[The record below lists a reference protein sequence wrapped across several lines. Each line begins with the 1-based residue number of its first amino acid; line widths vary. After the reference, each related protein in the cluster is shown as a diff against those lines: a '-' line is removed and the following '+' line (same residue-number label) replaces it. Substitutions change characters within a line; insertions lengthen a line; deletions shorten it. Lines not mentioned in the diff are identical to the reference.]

1 MCRPDALPA
10 RRARSEAVLS
20 PRILG
25 GCLESARAL
34 LGDRVQEG
42 NGAAKIRQSDGPN
55 DALCLQRPDCIEDIT
70 IEHDT
75 LSAFAATLAMCIQR
89 PPYHKAP

>member
-42 NGAAKIRQSDGPN
+42 NGAAKIRQSDGRN
-55 DALCLQRPDCIEDIT
+55 DALFLQRTERVEDKMV
-70 IEHDT
+70 EQGA
-75 LSAFAATLAMCIQR
+75 LLAFAATLATCIQR
-89 PPYHKAP
+89 PPCHKAP

>member
-34 LGDRVQEG
+34 LGDRVQEET
-42 NGAAKIRQSDGPN
+42 A
-55 DALCLQRPDCIEDIT
+55 LQRYDSPMGQTTHSACNA
-70 IEHDT
+70 
-75 LSAFAATLAMCIQR
+75 LSECEI
-89 PPYHKAP
+89 K

>member
-34 LGDRVQEG
+34 LGDRAQEG
-42 NGAAKIRQSDGPN
+42 TAV
-55 DALCLQRPDCIEDIT
+55 QRYDSPMDETTHSACNA
-70 IEHDT
+70 
-75 LSAFAATLAMCIQR
+75 LSARKI
-89 PPYHKAP
+89 

>member
-1 MCRPDALPA
+1 MCRRCTLPV

-34 LGDRVQEG
+34 LGDRALEETAVQRYDSPMG
-42 NGAAKIRQSDGPN
+42 QTTHSACN
-55 DALCLQRPDCIEDIT
+55 ALSECEI
-70 IEHDT
+70 
-75 LSAFAATLAMCIQR
+75 
-89 PPYHKAP
+89 K